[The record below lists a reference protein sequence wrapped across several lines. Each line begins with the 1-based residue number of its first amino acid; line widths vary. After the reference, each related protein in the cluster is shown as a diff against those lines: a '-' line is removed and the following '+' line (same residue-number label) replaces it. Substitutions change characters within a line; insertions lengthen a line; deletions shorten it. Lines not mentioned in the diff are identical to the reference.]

1 MTIRCRV
8 LAACACVALAAP
20 LAWAEGDAPITPATA
35 PAPAGGYNYPTQG
48 RVEYVLSCMDDNGHD
63 FANVYKCSCVI
74 DKMATTLSYE
84 DFVDQSTFSKYAT
97 LGGEGGS
104 EFRVDQAK
112 AQTKKF
118 RTLQAE
124 AYHSCG
130 LGHDKTASAK

>member
-1 MTIRCRV
+1 MTIRCRA
-8 LAACACVALAAP
+8 LAACACFALAMP
-20 LAWAEGDAPITPATA
+20 LAWADGDAPTA

-63 FANVYKCSCVI
+63 FVNVYKCSCVI
-74 DKMATTLSYE
+74 DKMATALSYD
-84 DFVDQSTFSKYAT
+84 DFVAQSTFSKYAT

-104 EFRVDQAK
+104 EFRVDHAK

-118 RTLQAE
+118 RTLQTE

-130 LGHDKTASAK
+130 LGPDKTASAK